1 MFHRIAPPR
10 AGRCHSLHYP
20 LPHQES
26 APLGHTFALPA
37 MKASPLSAELKLREN
52 TADISKNSSVPDL
65 LVSVQ
70 LEGAEKAQV
79 SVKIPT

>member
-26 APLGHTFALPA
+26 APLGHTFALLA
-37 MKASPLSAELKLREN
+37 MKAGPLSAELKLVEN

-70 LEGAEKAQV
+70 LEGAETAQV